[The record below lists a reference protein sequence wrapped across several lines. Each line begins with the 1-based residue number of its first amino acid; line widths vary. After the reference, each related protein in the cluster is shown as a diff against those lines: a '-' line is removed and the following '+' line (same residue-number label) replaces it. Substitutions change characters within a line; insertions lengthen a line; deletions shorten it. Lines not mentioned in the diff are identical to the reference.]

1 MFLQPGEEQDASNEV
16 PNKNEKGIEME
27 QDFAADAQSVSEDTA
42 EDNNDDH
49 SEDEQLE
56 SAMGETGANS
66 EAVDE
71 KLWDKDED
79 EPPSN
84 SNEKYES
91 GSSVRDRDTSSRELR
106 AKEDS
111 AATTDEPGELNADE
125 PAELNSD
132 ELDKQDDEIGS
143 EDNLADRENI
153 EDMKL
158 DKEEA
163 FADPT
168 GLNPDESNQCSDED
182 MDTDEKE
189 VADSVEG
196 ADPVENEESDEKGN
210 HEEENTNATDETMG
224 EAEAE
229 QVGGSPERDD
239 PGRDHEENV
248 EKNLTK
254 PSNDMFKPGISDLI
268 SDHVPNAESAT
279 QPKGDSQAP
288 DSRNIAPQSNWS
300 SGDDAQNDFAPLKG
314 LPSTNTTEMDIEIAD
329 SSNSGRFT
337 DDQPKSQFPQH
348 EPSSTQKTQTN
359 PYRNVGDALEEWK
372 ERVKVSVDLQADNTE
387 SQGEIEDANE
397 DEYGF
402 VSEFEKGTA
411 QALGPATSEQVDRN
425 VNGNKPDEDSLMVH
439 REDLADMEI
448 EKQNS
453 EAPPLKS
460 SASMQRSKIE
470 EHMQLTDLEKSPNE
484 GSEEVQSLDDDNPGS
499 LSESLVSVKKSYLSE
514 GIHQFSK
521 LSVDDELGKAQDPE
535 EVSNDVNNNATALWR
550 RYELQTTRLSQEL
563 AEQLRL
569 VLEPTLA
576 SKLQG
581 DYKTGKRI
589 NMKKVIPY
597 IASHYRKDKIWLRR
611 TRPNKRDYQVVIAV
625 DDSRSMSESCCGDV
639 AIEALVTVC
648 RAMSQ
653 LEMGNL
659 AVTSFGKKG
668 NIRLLHDFDQSFT
681 GEAGIKMISSLTFKQ
696 ENTIADEPVV
706 DLLTY
711 LNNML
716 DVAVAKARLPSGQ
729 NPLQQLVLIIANG
742 RFHEKENLKRCV
754 RDALSRKRMVAFL
767 LLDSPQES
775 IMDLME
781 ASFEGGSIKFSKY
794 MDSFPFPYYIVL
806 RNIEALPRTLS
817 NLLRQWFELLQYW
830 RE

>member
-1 MFLQPGEEQDASNEV
+1 MEEEYNSMPSINEHTEGNSSGFVEALNSTFEHITDALWRLGSSSSGQNLPEESVGNITSWEFLFDSFVVDLRLDLLCEKLLKTMFYAEKLLNHSSIDISSNSQIGAQFKHLHVSLNIILNFGDALLQDLLAMYRTVSMVTHVLASVFASLFSKGFGISAEDQVDGGTRDRSEDANGTGMGEGAGMNDVSDQITDEDQLIWALDKPGKEQDASNEV

-27 QDFAADAQSVSEDTA
+27 QDFVADAESVIEDSA
-42 EDNNDDH
+42 EDNNDDS

-56 SAMGETGANS
+56 SCNGGN
-66 EAVDE
+66 
-71 KLWDKDED
+71 
-79 EPPSN
+79 
-84 SNEKYES
+84 
-91 GSSVRDRDTSSRELR
+91 RDRDTSSRELR

-125 PAELNSD
+125 PVELNSD

-189 VADSVEG
+189 VADSVDG
-196 ADPVENEESDEKGN
+196 TDPVENEEFDEKGN

-229 QVGGSPERDD
+229 QVGGSPERND
-239 PGRDHEENV
+239 P
-248 EKNLTK
+248 
-254 PSNDMFKPGISDLI
+254 
-268 SDHVPNAESAT
+268 ESAT

-300 SGDDAQNDFAPLKG
+300 SGNVAQNDFAPLKG
-314 LPSTNTTEMDIEIAD
+314 LPSTNTTEMDIKVAD

-359 PYRNVGDALEEWK
+359 PYRNVGGALEECK

-397 DEYGF
+397 AEYGF
-402 VSEFEKGTA
+402 VSEFERGIA

-425 VNGNKPDEDSLMVH
+425 VNGNKPDEDSLTVH
-439 REDLADMEI
+439 RYDLCC
-448 EKQNS
+448 
-453 EAPPLKS
+453 
-460 SASMQRSKIE
+460 
-470 EHMQLTDLEKSPNE
+470 
-484 GSEEVQSLDDDNPGS
+484 
-499 LSESLVSVKKSYLSE
+499 
-514 GIHQFSK
+514 K
-521 LSVDDELGKAQDPE
+521 LSVNDELGKAQDPE

-581 DYKTGKRI
+581 DYKT
-589 NMKKVIPY
+589 
-597 IASHYRKDKIWLRR
+597 
-611 TRPNKRDYQVVIAV
+611 VVIAV
-625 DDSRSMSESCCGDV
+625 DDSCSMSESCGGDV

-648 RAMSQ
+648 RDMSQ

-711 LNNML
+711 LKNML

-729 NPLQQLVLIIANG
+729 NPLQQLVLIIC
-742 RFHEKENLKRCV
+742 RWSV
-754 RDALSRKRMVAFL
+754 
-767 LLDSPQES
+767 P
-775 IMDLME
+775 
-781 ASFEGGSIKFSKY
+781 
-794 MDSFPFPYYIVL
+794 
-806 RNIEALPRTLS
+806 
-817 NLLRQWFELLQYW
+817 
-830 RE
+830 